1 MSVLIK
7 KLSVALDYKPEQKT
21 HLIKILR
28 GIPDYD
34 CYFPEIKDSL
44 YASHEY
50 VFADIQSEKPGAI
63 LFNKTIAEKI
73 ITDFQNNKESCIDL
87 LVVCVLGQNRS
98 PAIAIA
104 LNDIFSLGEDTE
116 ELKKKY
122 PELNKHVYRVMMRTA
137 EQMRLSR

>member
-7 KLSVALDYKPEQKT
+7 KLSDALDYKPEQKT

-34 CYFPEIKDSL
+34 SFFKELNDPL
-44 YASHEY
+44 YLSHEY
-50 VFADIQSEKPGAI
+50 VFADIESEKPGAI
-63 LFNKTIAEKI
+63 LFNNTIAEKI
-73 ITDFQNNKESCIDL
+73 IQDFQNNKDSCLEL
-87 LVVCVLGQNRS
+87 LVVCVLGRNRS

-104 LNDIFSLGEDTE
+104 LNEIFNLGENTE

-122 PELNKHVYRVMMRTA
+122 SELNKHVYRVMMQTA
-137 EQMRLSR
+137 EQIGLSR